1 MLLHSEDVLRPNR
14 SARLA
19 AHLRAAKLDRE
30 LIAGADPAVSPQLA
44 ARAAQLT
51 ARPMRAAIADGL
63 QRLMAGA
70 RGCAGRYQ
78 APVAHRAINANAAEL
93 ADLAET
99 LRSDAL
105 LYAQGLAILH
115 ELVADGTGPAYG
127 PGEGQALARRLTEAR
142 AAL

>member
-1 MLLHSEDVLRPNR
+1 MLVHTEDVLKPSR

-30 LIAGADPAVSPQLA
+30 LIAGGDPAASPQLA

-51 ARPMRAAIADGL
+51 ARPVRDAIADGL
-63 QRLMAGA
+63 QRLLAGA
-70 RGCAGRYQ
+70 RGRRGRYQ
-78 APVAHRAINANAAEL
+78 VPMANRAINANAAEL
-93 ADLAET
+93 SELAEM

-115 ELVADGTGPAYG
+115 ELVVDGTGPAYG
-127 PGEGQALARRLTEAR
+127 PGDGQALARRLSEAR